1 MGTSRDRS
9 AKIGNFHVRRRYLTC
24 TWSIGA
30 AHRHPLSVRC
40 ALPLTHPLDR
50 VLPSPVLASA
60 DRRVMPCSPVLAPT
74 AACFPRLC
82 LHRPTTA
89 CCPRPCLRRPP
100 RPCCPCSP
108 RLCSCRNRLP
118 SAERAPRAALARVLA
133 STAPCRPYPCSRRL
147 PRVAVLASSV
157 LSPPSPVPESAA
169 GCRGRSGCLAGHLRA
184 QW

>member
-1 MGTSRDRS
+1 MPNMYLVIARS
-9 AKIGNFHVRRRYLTC
+9 APSPAQRQSRSH
-24 TWSIGA
+24 
-30 AHRHPLSVRC
+30 
-40 ALPLTHPLDR
+40 THNR
-50 VLPSPVLASA
+50 VLPSLMLASA

-133 STAPCRPYPCSRRL
+133 STAAPRPNPCFPHA
-147 PRVAVLASSV
+147 AVLASSV
-157 LSPPSPVPESAA
+157 PSPPSPVPESAA
-169 GCRGRSGCLAGHLRA
+169 FCRGRSGCLAGHLRA
-184 QW
+184 QLVSMERGSDDIIRRLS